1 MAKSVILVEDLDQFM
16 EPESGATT
24 TVTALGI
31 QSFMDGII
39 SACCREERVMVFT
52 MNNKECVNPNLLQP
66 SRVAVHIHFSVCDF
80 STIKTLVYLA
90 TSNRARLAQS
100 QITDFHYEL
109 SPRKNG
115 AAEEKEASTSTTSI
129 IFNTVGR
136 AHYAFDIYSLPIQQ
150 PPTPDRELRLTDGHF
165 VNFNGH
171 FLSNFPPHT
180 PLLSNSFTSP
190 REMTSFILPPPQG
203 EKDRFWNPLPQT
215 ESKSLSSA
223 TLLVLVKFPSKASP
237 ISPQLLLESV
247 KSLVPGLSLFRFVG
261 EFPAFSPSGDRF
273 AYNDM
278 P

>member
-1 MAKSVILVEDLDQFM
+1 
-16 EPESGATT
+16 
-24 TVTALGI
+24 
-31 QSFMDGII
+31 
-39 SACCREERVMVFT
+39 

-66 SRVAVHIHFSVCDF
+66 SRVDVHIHFSVCDF
-80 STIKTLVYLA
+80 STIKTLVSSYLGM
-90 TSNRARLAQS
+90 RVGWQWC
-100 QITDFHYEL
+100 
-109 SPRKNG
+109 

-223 TLLVLVKFPSKASP
+223 TLLFISP
-237 ISPQLLLESV
+237 DSTRIGYHRCRGEPDNHSSPQLLLESV